1 MRRRN
6 VRILRPG
13 RVIAGQE
20 TLYPRKRASRQ
31 EDLNDDSIISVDLEE
46 WLIRNK

>member
-6 VRILRPG
+6 VRILRSG
-13 RVIAGQE
+13 EAIAGQE
-20 TLYPRKRASRQ
+20 SLYPRKRVLEPGNLHA
-31 EDLNDDSIISVDLEE
+31 DTIISVDLDE

>member
-6 VRILRPG
+6 VRILRTG
-13 RVIAGQE
+13 DRITGQE
-20 TLYPRKRASRQ
+20 TLYPHKRAPEQ
-31 EDLNDDSIISVDLEE
+31 GNLHADGIISVDLDE